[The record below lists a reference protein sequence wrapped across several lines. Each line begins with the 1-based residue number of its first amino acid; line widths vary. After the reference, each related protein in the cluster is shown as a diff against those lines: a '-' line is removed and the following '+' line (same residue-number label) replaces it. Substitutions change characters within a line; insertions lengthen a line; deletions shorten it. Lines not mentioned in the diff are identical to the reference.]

1 MDITEICKDETVT
14 VKHVLVFFHIY
25 YIELIDEYIWYMN
38 NIKKSDYTFDLYVS
52 ICKDVSNDNI
62 ISKLT
67 QFKSDVKITY
77 CENQGADVGGFFST
91 LRNPEISINLESYNA
106 WLFLHT
112 KKSNQLGREISYYWR
127 GQLLN
132 DTLICPELVN
142 TCIEKITNENIG
154 IVASN
159 RCIYTIKESL
169 IYYKAEKEMYDLL
182 CKRFK
187 INHIDDSNFVGGTIF
202 WANMNILKLITAS
215 DIVPEDFEKKFEHVG
230 LLQHGFERMFGNL
243 SAFLNLPI
251 LGINLNIDNSVYHSS
266 FRLYEFDYTNT
277 YTFNPI
283 KNNDII
289 FPNYNS
295 IRDIKNDK
303 LHKKRFYS
311 YAQK

>member
-1 MDITEICKDETVT
+1 MDTIKNKTMG
-14 VKHVLVFFHIY
+14 HVLVFFHIY
-25 YIELIDEYIWYMN
+25 YIELIDEYIWYIN
-38 NIKKSDYTFDLYVS
+38 NIKNSDYTFDLYVS
-52 ICKDVSNDNI
+52 ICNNISDNI
-62 ISKLT
+62 TINKLT
-67 QFKSDVKITY
+67 KFKPDVKITY

-91 LRNPEISINLESYNA
+91 LRNPEFNINLELYNA

-112 KKSNQLGREISYYWR
+112 KKSNQLGKEISYYWR

-142 TCIEKITNENIG
+142 ACIKKITNENIG

-169 IYYKAEKEMYDLL
+169 IYYNTEQEMYDLL

-202 WANMNILKLITAS
+202 WANMNILKLIIES
-215 DIVPEDFEKKFEHVG
+215 DIVPEDFEKKFEHAG

-251 LGINLNIDNSVYHSS
+251 LGINLNIDNRVYHNTYK
-266 FRLYEFDYTNT
+266 LYKYDYTNT
-277 YTFNPI
+277 YTFDVDE
-283 KNNDII
+283 NNKINL
-289 FPNYNS
+289 PNYTS
-295 IRDIKNDK
+295 IRNIINDK
-303 LHKKRFYS
+303 LHKRRFYS
-311 YAQK
+311 RAMK

>member
-1 MDITEICKDETVT
+1 MDITKDNTI
-14 VKHVLVFFHIY
+14 KHVLVFFHIY
-25 YIELIDEYIWYMN
+25 YIELIDEYIWYIN
-38 NIKKSDYTFDLYVS
+38 NIKNSDYTFDLYVS
-52 ICKDVSNDNI
+52 ICKDVSDDESIN
-62 ISKLT
+62 KLT
-67 QFKSDVKITY
+67 KFKPDIKITY
-77 CENQGADVGGFFST
+77 CENQGADVGGFFSI
-91 LRNPEISINLESYNA
+91 LRNPEFNINLELYNA

-112 KKSNQLGREISYYWR
+112 KKSNHLGKEISYYWR

-159 RCIYTIKESL
+159 RSIYSIKDSL
-169 IYYKAEKEMYDLL
+169 IHYNTEQEMYNLL

-202 WANMNILKLITAS
+202 WANMNILKLIVES

-251 LGINLNIDNSVYHSS
+251 LGINLNINNSVYHSS
-266 FRLYEFDYTNT
+266 FRLYRYDYTNT
-277 YTFNPI
+277 YTFNI
-283 KNNDII
+283 DVNNKINL
-289 FPNYNS
+289 PNYIT
-295 IRDIKNDK
+295 IRNIKDNK

-311 YAQK
+311 HNVK